1 MTATAARAARDLSA
15 ARLDEQR
22 RETRAAREL
31 LAATAAEAEA
41 VHYERRA
48 RGAQWRGS
56 LLALQRRDE
65 ALKARRALPL
75 MPTGVSCSHMLVSH
89 FRPQHSSS
97 RRFEGMQGN
106 FCSSRCQALAPTQL
120 LLPLTRCST
129 AAVKAGH
136 AV

>member
-1 MTATAARAARDLSA
+1 MIATAARAARDLSA

-75 MPTGVSCSHMLVSH
+75 TAACACCSLMPVRPEHRLSRRRQLRTRAKHTPQPQLPSACSH
-89 FRPQHSSS
+89 
-97 RRFEGMQGN
+97 
-106 FCSSRCQALAPTQL
+106 
-120 LLPLTRCST
+120 
-129 AAVKAGH
+129 
-136 AV
+136 